1 MHLFRSKTSHK
12 VGLLFALLS
21 TLVFTICGSTDT
33 YASTKDT
40 IVKKAGL
47 YGLSQCYEAPTSAY
61 KSQIPLSSF
70 RSYLDIVQNSS
81 AATVY
86 LPNGFYKANSGTD
99 INTVN
104 CSSVLSGSAS
114 YPGVLG
120 SHKPNA
126 ANLEQVKSFLTGM
139 AYKDS
144 NIDSGLC
151 TKFYYNTS
159 AGTRVWIQMCADS
172 VTGSGNNAVINVDK
186 MSVSYSSGTD
196 NTVVQFE
203 TRNGS
208 IQLDCNTNLPTH
220 GACGSMES
228 DHGSCTARGRCT
240 FVKGQTKWVD
250 FVNSIRDSLFA
261 ATGGANPIQS
271 FGTTF
276 TFDPNVEMN
285 TDSIYVPYSD
295 SGRANSIK
303 AIQYLSNYAGVGS
316 LELNEEEKAVL
327 LQGYL
332 ENYYAVDSRGC
343 FGDDG
348 LTEAEISTAESSG
361 YRRARVYVAQD
372 DIFRVCL
379 VKPTKNENN
388 TVNSYNTT
396 SSYFDGTQMGFS
408 TIVDELNRLTVSA
421 LDNDNISGS
430 LTGIPTRP
438 SNPTGPNTPNGIDDG
453 SDSSSITACYRN
465 AGALGWL
472 VCPVMEVV
480 GKMTEGLY
488 GYIEGNFLQVGT
500 NLSNAN
506 GVREGWGIFRDF
518 TNIIFTIMFLVVI
531 ISQVTGVGVSNYGIK
546 KILPRLIVIVVMVNI
561 SFLLCQLAIDVSN
574 ILGSGLRSMFEGF
587 ATKIDSVPFNL
598 GTVVGGIT
606 GAAFSAT
613 GTVAVL
619 SALSLTIPWA
629 TWLFPIFLTILSCLV
644 SVFFFMILLGVRQA
658 GVIILMV
665 LSPVAIICYALP
677 NTKMFFDRWRKL
689 FVSLLMVYPICG
701 ILMGGG
707 QFASTLLL
715 SVADDGAGGVFF
727 TIVAMLVSVVPFF
740 FIPSILKASM
750 LAMGNLGMKISQ
762 FGRGIGGG
770 ITRGIRGS
778 EIGRDIQRRAN
789 MRYADRAAAKI
800 EKRAARL
807 AKKNKDLSGWNRTR
821 LGRYNATY
829 NRLGYEDIR
838 AGGSAERIKPGT
850 SVYASMVEN
859 ARDEQFSKEVQ
870 GKQNLIKNS
879 GLDSVINAGSKV
891 NGEDDAALSAELDEY
906 LKRIINA
913 NALGY
918 DDATVTEYVKSAQ
931 AIINTLSDRGTSG
944 ARTKVINSLSNA
956 LNANA
961 ATLMGAA
968 GSERDRLRKTFGS
981 LASRIS
987 DKYGKA
993 YKGDYPGASAMLGDI
1008 AKGDFSA
1015 ASTFRAAKDLDIDG
1029 NVTGSHL
1036 RSTQYTGA
1044 GLDGMNT
1051 EDFSK
1056 LKTSGLSNILAGIQD
1071 GDITGE
1077 KLQEMARLADEV
1089 LNSDIYTPDGDA
1101 RKYMERIRDAAFA
1114 SSSVLVSGGRTAG
1127 SAVISRA
1134 NSRAISSILN
1144 QVQAAADWSHLNAD
1158 QQQHFGHLMSN
1169 IHESLANDSFTAGDA
1184 GQLKQTLKIGRAK
1197 NFEDASTGTI
1207 VGEFAGAPTLKITHA
1222 DGGRQKVSLPAG
1234 WARDPGGRWIEVTSS
1249 GMRPLNA
1256 AEIKKAEQIEAHNN
1270 QVDIDNGTV

>member
-1 MHLFRSKTSHK
+1 MRRRHFLLTLIPVIALTSLIGLVGFSTPVSAADFKSTITDKTALS
-12 VGLLFALLS
+12 GLNA
-21 TLVFTICGSTDT
+21 
-33 YASTKDT
+33 
-40 IVKKAGL
+40 
-47 YGLSQCYEAPTSAY
+47 CYMGGAY
-61 KSQIPLSSF
+61 KSSITLSDYTGS
-70 RSYLDIVQNSS
+70 IVENPSVASINLPFGGSVNLNCSTLLSGSTGGYNGLYKASGHTPPSRAATPTDKGDFLTNMGYIQQQADAGNGKCMNLVYYSS
-81 AATVY
+81 APSLQPDQDVQICAADVVDGKIQSGLLKATVSKLTDGTGATKQVVFIDDQNEWSIRICNYNGLFNTCKTVKFTSGTNWNDLTKDIISAISGVREKYSYTYMDQFLQSQTVDFTLEPNADRDEYSDTPYVLGGSLDLQTAAANKAIQFLSNGVYKKNADLKLSDDEKVY
-86 LPNGFYKANSGTD
+86 LMQWYLYSQVDYNIEEYGCGLTGDEVAAATGAGYQEVALYKDEAWKICYVKTKRPDRTVRVYNNGGYMTGNRTMNFADVIKELNSLKGTVITDPGSVDGSNPGNNSGT
-99 INTVN
+99 
-104 CSSVLSGSAS
+104 A
-114 YPGVLG
+114 
-120 SHKPNA
+120 
-126 ANLEQVKSFLTGM
+126 
-139 AYKDS
+139 
-144 NIDSGLC
+144 
-151 TKFYYNTS
+151 
-159 AGTRVWIQMCADS
+159 
-172 VTGSGNNAVINVDK
+172 
-186 MSVSYSSGTD
+186 
-196 NTVVQFE
+196 
-203 TRNGS
+203 
-208 IQLDCNTNLPTH
+208 
-220 GACGSMES
+220 
-228 DHGSCTARGRCT
+228 
-240 FVKGQTKWVD
+240 
-250 FVNSIRDSLFA
+250 
-261 ATGGANPIQS
+261 
-271 FGTTF
+271 
-276 TFDPNVEMN
+276 
-285 TDSIYVPYSD
+285 
-295 SGRANSIK
+295 
-303 AIQYLSNYAGVGS
+303 
-316 LELNEEEKAVL
+316 
-327 LQGYL
+327 
-332 ENYYAVDSRGC
+332 
-343 FGDDG
+343 
-348 LTEAEISTAESSG
+348 
-361 YRRARVYVAQD
+361 
-372 DIFRVCL
+372 
-379 VKPTKNENN
+379 
-388 TVNSYNTT
+388 
-396 SSYFDGTQMGFS
+396 
-408 TIVDELNRLTVSA
+408 
-421 LDNDNISGS
+421 
-430 LTGIPTRP
+430 
-438 SNPTGPNTPNGIDDG
+438 G

-606 GAAFSAT
+606 GAAFSAA

-619 SALSLTIPWA
+619 SALSITIPWT
-629 TWLFPIFLTILSCLV
+629 TWLFPIFLTLLSCLV

-677 NTKMFFDRWRKL
+677 NTKMSFDRWRKL

-750 LAMGNLGMKISQ
+750 MAMGNLGMKISQ

-807 AKKNKDLSGWNRTR
+807 AQKNKDLSGWNRTR

-879 GLDSVINAGSKV
+879 GLDSVINAGNKV
-891 NGEDDAALSAELDEY
+891 NGEDDAALGAELDEY

-961 ATLMGAA
+961 ATLMGAT

-987 DKYGKA
+987 GKYGKA

-1029 NVTGSHL
+1029 NVIGSHL

-1114 SSSVLVSGGRTAG
+1114 SSSVPVSGGRTAG

-1256 AEIKKAEQIEAHNN
+1256 AEIKKAEQIETHNN